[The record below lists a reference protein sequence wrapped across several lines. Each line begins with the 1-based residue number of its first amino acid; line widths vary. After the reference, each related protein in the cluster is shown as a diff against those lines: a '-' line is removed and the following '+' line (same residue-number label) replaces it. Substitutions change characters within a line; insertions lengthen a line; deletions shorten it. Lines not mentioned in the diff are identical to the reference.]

1 MASVDLA
8 KSHKRPIGLAIAA
21 LGVVYGDI
29 GTSPLYAFREALA
42 PEHGIMTTAANVN
55 GVLSLIIWSLLIII
69 TIKYILLV
77 MRADNHGEG
86 GILALASL
94 LRSDSASRWRRW
106 LFVLG
111 LFGTALLYGDGAITP
126 AISVLSA
133 VEGLEVA
140 TPIFAP
146 YVVPISVVILI
157 VLFSVQWRG
166 TGSIGRVFGWIML
179 LWFGI
184 LALLGVVHI
193 LDAPE
198 VLAAFNPANAVGYF
212 ADNGYLAFKSLGSVF
227 LVVTGGEALY
237 ADMGHFGRG
246 PIRFGWF
253 SLVMPALVLTYL
265 GQGALLIADPTA
277 IDNPF
282 YRMAP
287 EWGLLPL
294 VVLATVATVI
304 ASQALI
310 SGAFSLTMQAIQLD
324 YLPRMRIRHTST
336 EEAGQIYLPA
346 VNWALM
352 AACVGLVVTF
362 GSSSS
367 LAAAYGVA
375 VTATMVITTLIF
387 TTVVVDRF
395 GWRPATA
402 AAMAVV
408 LLSAEVGFLGAN
420 LLKIPAGGWF
430 PLVLAA
436 LIFFVMNTWRAGRRL
451 VATNIRRGKVPLL
464 ALFKTWDE
472 DPLPR
477 VPGTALYLFPEPGV
491 APPALLTN
499 IRANHSLHE
508 STMLLSVVVE
518 DRPRVP
524 PAARSRVQA
533 LEHGFTQ
540 IVMSFGFS
548 EHPDIISALKQLDDP
563 IYVPEDTVF
572 VLGRETIRPTA
583 RRYSLSR
590 LRERLFARLH
600 RNATDAALHFR
611 LPPERV
617 IEIGRVVEI

>member
-1 MASVDLA
+1 MASVDRV
-8 KSHKRPIGLAIAA
+8 KSHKKPIGLAVAA

-42 PEHGIMTTAANVN
+42 PEHGVSTTPANVT
-55 GVLSLIIWSLLIII
+55 GVLSLIIWSLLVII
-69 TIKYILLV
+69 TIKYIFLV

-94 LRSDSASRWRRW
+94 LRSGSASRWRLW
-106 LFVLG
+106 LLVLG
-111 LFGTALLYGDGAITP
+111 LFGTALLYGDGVITP

-140 TPIFAP
+140 TPVFAP
-146 YVVPISVVILI
+146 YVVPISVAILI

-166 TGSIGRVFGWIML
+166 TGSIGRVFGGVML
-179 LWFGI
+179 LWFGT
-184 LALLGVVHI
+184 LALLGVSHI

-198 VLAAFNPANAVGYF
+198 VLAAFNPANAFNYF
-212 ADNGYLAFKSLGSVF
+212 DENGFLAFKSLGSVF

-237 ADMGHFGRG
+237 ADMGYFGRG

-265 GQGALLIADPTA
+265 GQGALLIAEPTA

-282 YRMAP
+282 YHMAP
-287 EWGLLPL
+287 GWGLMPL
-294 VVLATVATVI
+294 VVLATAATVI

-324 YLPRMRIRHTST
+324 YLPRMSIRHTST

-387 TTVVVDRF
+387 TTVVVDKF
-395 GWRPATA
+395 NWHPAVA
-402 AAMAVV
+402 AAMAVG
-408 LLSAEVGFLGAN
+408 LLSAEVGFFGAS

-451 VATNIRRGKVPLL
+451 VATNIRRGKVPLQ

-472 DPLPR
+472 VPLPR
-477 VPGTALYLFPEPGV
+477 IPGTALYLFPEPGV

-508 STMLLSVVVE
+508 STMLLSVVVD

-524 PAARSRVQA
+524 PAGRSRVCA

-548 EHPDIISALKQLDDP
+548 EHPDIISALTQIDDP

-583 RRYSLSR
+583 RHSLGR

-611 LPPERV
+611 LPPDRV
-617 IEIGRVVEI
+617 IEIGRLVEI